1 MRRVFCL
8 IVGLAL
14 VGFNATTTRA
24 DFIVNE
30 ITGTNPSAD
39 NPFTDGQVVAP
50 NVAFSGIGRG
60 SGITGNSGDHRY
72 NARGWNSTSLDPND
86 YFNFIITPAS
96 GYLLNLTSFRYTG
109 QRSGSGPN
117 SFAFRSSLDGFTANI
132 GSPTAS
138 LSPPTETT
146 IDLTSTAFQSLQ
158 SPIEFR
164 LYGWGASGAGGTFSV
179 NDFSFAGNVVAV
191 PEPASLTLAA
201 IAVAGGLGVRRLR
214 RRGQQ
219 TDAKAA
225 SVAGVGGD

>member
-30 ITGTNPSAD
+30 ITGTDPSAV
-39 NPFTDGQVVAP
+39 NPFTDGQVLAP
-50 NVAFSGIGRG
+50 NVLFSGIGRG
-60 SGITGNSGDHRY
+60 TGLTANAGADRY
-72 NARGWNSTSLDPND
+72 NARSWSTAATLDPND

-96 GYLLNLTSFRYTG
+96 GYLLNLTSFKYTG
-109 QRSGSGPN
+109 RSSDNGPT
-117 SFAFRSSLDGFTANI
+117 SFAFRSSLDSFTADI
-132 GSPTAS
+132 GSPTA
-138 LSPPTETT
+138 TGTT

-158 SPIEFR
+158 SPVEFR
-164 LYGWGASGAGGTFSV
+164 LFGWGASTGGGTFSV

-191 PEPASLTLAA
+191 PEPGSLTLAA

-214 RRGQQ
+214 RRGPQ